1 MSTSPR
7 RELVR
12 WWGKGRVKEERKR
25 AKGARQRNRS
35 CHNAVISKSCT
46 AGNIHSLYDYMDALS
61 NEIMLKLFMLLN
73 APNPVF
79 FRFKGFSQQ
88 GICTGIM
95 FSVSFC
101 CPCRSCKCVGNVE
114 GSEQGNLRCHTREKG
129 FHLEIQKFF
138 QLLLFVKEG
147 NVKRSTVFLA
157 ACCQNGGWEKNMLC
171 K

>member
-1 MSTSPR
+1 
-7 RELVR
+7 
-12 WWGKGRVKEERKR
+12 
-25 AKGARQRNRS
+25 
-35 CHNAVISKSCT
+35 
-46 AGNIHSLYDYMDALS
+46 MDVGS
-61 NEIMLKLFMLLN
+61 NEITLKLFMLLN

-79 FRFKGFSQQ
+79 FTFKGFSQQ
-88 GICTGIM
+88 VIGTGIV

-101 CPCRSCKCVGNVE
+101 CPCGSCKCVGNVE
-114 GSEQGNLRCHTREKG
+114 GTEQGNLRCRTGEKG
-129 FHLEIQKFF
+129 FPLEIQKFF